1 MRGMRVVV
9 LPALTVLCVALIGG
23 EVARRPATARPAVPA
38 PSPVVVTPSA
48 SSGLPTSVS
57 PAPSAAGPPVSV
69 MDRLAGPG
77 TPTDLD
83 VMSFNVRFAAL
94 TPPNSWAQ
102 RRPVMRALLTAE
114 RPDLIGT
121 QEGLAIQLRDIESD
135 LGPDYDR
142 IGLGRDPGGVG
153 EHMAIYFNRNR
164 LRPQN
169 SGHFWLSG
177 TPDVPG
183 SMSWGNHQPRM
194 VTWAR
199 FTDLA
204 TGRDFYAANTHLDN
218 HSEPAR
224 RRSARLIA
232 DRLAA
237 FAPLPIV
244 LTGDFNSPAGPA
256 SETYRL
262 LTVEA
267 GLQDT
272 WTTSRRGPAW
282 GTIHNYGPLTP
293 NGDRD
298 DWILTTPTVTTV
310 AALMNTH
317 HQADQYPSDHLPIQA
332 RLHFPP

>member
-9 LPALTVLCVALIGG
+9 LSVLAVLCGCSS
-23 EVARRPATARPAVPA
+23 PPPAVSAPSSA
-38 PSPVVVTPSA
+38 PSPPPA
-48 SSGLPTSVS
+48 TSFH
-57 PAPSAAGPPVSV
+57 GPPVSALE
-69 MDRLAGPG
+69 RLAGPG
-77 TPTDLD
+77 EPADLD
-83 VMSFNVRFAAL
+83 VMSFNVRYAGL

-153 EHMAIYFNRNR
+153 EHMAIFYNRSR
-164 LRPQN
+164 LSPRS

-177 TPDVPG
+177 TPAVPG

-204 TGRDFYAANTHLDN
+204 TGRDFCAVNTHLDN

-224 RRSARLIA
+224 RRSAQLIM
-232 DRLAA
+232 DRLAT

-244 LTGDFNSPAGPA
+244 LTGDFNSAAAPG

-262 LTVEA
+262 LTTEA
-267 GLQDT
+267 GLRDT
-272 WTTSRRGPAW
+272 WLTPRRGPAW
-282 GTIHNYGPLTP
+282 GTIHNYAPLIP
-293 NGDRD
+293 NGERD
-298 DWILTTPTVTTV
+298 DWILTSPSITTV

-317 HQADQYPSDHLPIQA
+317 RQAGQYPSDHLPIQA